1 MLDQGKHVALLV
13 VNWLKKK
20 KKKKK
25 QDEEQKKHV
34 QHQKKLDRLLPLP
47 SWLIGGGMIVLA
59 HIHPDREQTTACACC
74 SRRARAHGDDKSW
87 K

>member
-13 VNWLKKK
+13 VNWLK

-34 QHQKKLDRLLPLP
+34 QHQKKLDRLLPVP
-47 SWLIGGGMIVLA
+47 SWLIGGDDSFGPHAPLS
-59 HIHPDREQTTACACC
+59 REQTTACACC
-74 SRRARAHGDDKSW
+74 SIAPCACPQQ
-87 K
+87 